1 VRHWE
6 HSGKAQGY
14 TLWLV
19 LGGVLAMFIAVTL
32 LARRSAAD
40 RVHPGRSRAAM
51 MISIALVTGISTIF
65 SSATQ
70 SINKAEH

>member
-1 VRHWE
+1 
-6 HSGKAQGY
+6 
-14 TLWLV
+14 
-19 LGGVLAMFIAVTL
+19 MFIAVTL

-40 RVHPGRSRAAM
+40 RVHSGRSRAAM